1 MNATDAA
8 NTNVKHTLDLR
19 GEVCPFTFVKTK
31 LKLEE
36 IGSGEVL
43 EVIFDHKPA
52 VDDVPRSVKAEGHE
66 VLSVEEVGENLWRVV
81 IRKR

>member
-1 MNATDAA
+1 VNAEA
-8 NTNVKHTLDLR
+8 KHILDLR

-36 IGSGEVL
+36 IGNGEVL

-52 VDDVPRSVKAEGHE
+52 VEDVPRSVKAEGHE
-66 VLSVEEVGENLWRVV
+66 VLSVEEIGDNLWKVV
-81 IRKR
+81 IRKRQ